1 MSDDFAADR
10 GREQQRSL
18 FLALKGAELSLEQ
31 LWLRYFGLGGV
42 AGYLDIDAYAH
53 STGELPPLERD
64 ILAQAAN
71 ERLDELTWSKH
82 ATFSRP
88 IRDGEAPNAA
98 LSALL
103 QLLKGTDLAPPDR
116 LPAVTDAAG
125 QALGVHI
132 TIYLADYDQR
142 YLHPIPPGFANG
154 HAAATEVELDI
165 DSTLAGRAFRQVQM
179 LPSHTSGGARL
190 WVPLVDGAERLGVLR
205 VAVDDPDDLYD
216 PGLRMQCRWVSQLA
230 GHMVTLVSQY
240 GDAFD
245 RIRLRTPRTV
255 SGELIWSLLPPL
267 TAGVDSFVVT
277 GVVEPRHD
285 VSGDAFDYALS
296 EGTASL
302 LVLDAVGHDLR
313 SGLITATALAA
324 YRGARHAGRGLFEQ
338 ARTMDEHISDQFG
351 STVFAT
357 AVLTELDLRSGRLRY
372 INAGHPDPLLMR
384 EGKVVK
390 PLHAGHCRPLG
401 LGLGDLRVGEEVL
414 QPADWLVLYTD
425 GITEARDHTGE
436 FFGEARL
443 FDFLR
448 REAAAGYPP
457 PETARRLIKAVLSH
471 QNGELQD
478 DATVLLA
485 RWTQPR
491 QLTP

>member
-1 MSDDFAADR
+1 
-10 GREQQRSL
+10 
-18 FLALKGAELSLEQ
+18 
-31 LWLRYFGLGGV
+31 
-42 AGYLDIDAYAH
+42 
-53 STGELPPLERD
+53 
-64 ILAQAAN
+64 
-71 ERLDELTWSKH
+71 
-82 ATFSRP
+82 
-88 IRDGEAPNAA
+88 
-98 LSALL
+98 
-103 QLLKGTDLAPPDR
+103 
-116 LPAVTDAAG
+116 
-125 QALGVHI
+125 
-132 TIYLADYDQR
+132 
-142 YLHPIPPGFANG
+142 
-154 HAAATEVELDI
+154 
-165 DSTLAGRAFRQVQM
+165 
-179 LPSHTSGGARL
+179 
-190 WVPLVDGAERLGVLR
+190 
-205 VAVDDPDDLYD
+205 
-216 PGLRMQCRWVSQLA
+216 
-230 GHMVTLVSQY
+230 MVTLMSQY

-267 TAGVDSFVVT
+267 TGGVDSFVVT

-285 VSGDAFDYALS
+285 
-296 EGTASL
+296 
-302 LVLDAVGHDLR
+302 LR
-313 SGLITATALAA
+313 SGMITATALAA
-324 YRGARHAGRGLFEQ
+324 YRSARHAGRGLFEQ
-338 ARTMDEHISDQFG
+338 ARTMDENISDQFG
-351 STVFAT
+351 STMFAT
-357 AVLTELDLRSGRLRY
+357 AILTELDLRSGRLRY

-401 LGLGDLRVGEEVL
+401 LGLGELRVGEEVL

-448 REAAAGYPP
+448 REAAAGYPS

>member
-53 STGELPPLERD
+53 STGELPPFERD

-103 QLLKGTDLAPPDR
+103 QLLKGTDLAPPD
-116 LPAVTDAAG
+116 
-125 QALGVHI
+125 
-132 TIYLADYDQR
+132 
-142 YLHPIPPGFANG
+142 
-154 HAAATEVELDI
+154 
-165 DSTLAGRAFRQVQM
+165 
-179 LPSHTSGGARL
+179 
-190 WVPLVDGAERLGVLR
+190 
-205 VAVDDPDDLYD
+205 
-216 PGLRMQCRWVSQLA
+216 
-230 GHMVTLVSQY
+230 
-240 GDAFD
+240 
-245 RIRLRTPRTV
+245 
-255 SGELIWSLLPPL
+255 
-267 TAGVDSFVVT
+267 
-277 GVVEPRHD
+277 
-285 VSGDAFDYALS
+285 
-296 EGTASL
+296 
-302 LVLDAVGHDLR
+302 
-313 SGLITATALAA
+313 
-324 YRGARHAGRGLFEQ
+324 
-338 ARTMDEHISDQFG
+338 QFG

-390 PLHAGHCRPLG
+390 PLHAGHCCPLG